1 MRVKWVIAALASFVC
16 IGSWADSLTPGDA
29 LKQLIER
36 HEAQS
41 STVSGSTVRN
51 AVNPTVKARR
61 TENLQAGETLDGLIR
76 RTWPGLPS
84 KDTWVR
90 KAYVDLNPSSFVQ
103 GNPNLLK
110 PGVAL
115 VIPGRDDLRAS
126 FKAAQPQIAALF
138 DTPEPAQSSNQNT
151 PSERPVSSRW
161 VRYP

>member
-1 MRVKWVIAALASFVC
+1 MKLVIAALACFGSV
-16 IGSWADSLTPGDA
+16 GSWADSLTPGDA

-41 STVSGSTVRN
+41 LPGSGSTVRA
-51 AVNPTVKARR
+51 AVTAPLKARR

-84 KDTWVR
+84 KDIWVR
-90 KAYVDLNPSSFVQ
+90 KAYVDLNPSAFVQ

-110 PGVAL
+110 PGVSL
-115 VIPGRDDLRAS
+115 IIPGREELRAS

-138 DTPEPAQSSNQNT
+138 DTPEPTQSSSQNT
-151 PSERPVSSRW
+151 HHDRPVSSRW